1 MDNMETKMN
10 SIYDLVK
17 GIDEKI
23 TMKAKLENMKIDDLF
38 LIKQGGPDK

>member
-1 MDNMETKMN
+1 MEEKMDNMEEKMDNMETKMN

-23 TMKAKLENMKIDDLF
+23 T
-38 LIKQGGPDK
+38 IKNNK